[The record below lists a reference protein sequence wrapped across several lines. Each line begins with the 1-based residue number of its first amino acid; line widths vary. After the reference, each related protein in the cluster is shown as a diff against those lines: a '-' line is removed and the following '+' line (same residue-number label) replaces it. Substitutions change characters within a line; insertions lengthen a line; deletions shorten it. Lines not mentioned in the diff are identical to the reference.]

1 MVVMLLIG
9 IGRITHHFVETF
21 SKPGVKIVILLHLF
35 ISAVTQQKAQP
46 TTVKRLFLLSALPFV
61 VTQFIVAAQAWAKP
75 LVVTTIR
82 PMTMLVEAVAG
93 DHVEVKQLLPDS
105 EVPHHYSLRISDQ
118 ALLAEADVLLWV
130 GPELEGFLS
139 KSVTALRPEKV
150 ITAAEL
156 PDIQWLS
163 SSPEGKAEN
172 RDPHIW
178 MNPNNG
184 RVIATEVSN
193 WLAAHY
199 PDQREH
205 LLAAQQVFNRQLH
218 GVTTAT
224 AAQLQTLQQES
235 FIVDHDAFG
244 HFAEAF
250 GLRQS
255 GALKTST
262 GLSSGARD
270 FHQLS
275 NQKNVRCI
283 IAEPRHH
290 HGRVEQ
296 LSTKMKANIAEID
309 PLGADIPLSH
319 QAYIQLIEDIGNKL
333 TACLSSVPPAP
344 EPK

>member
-1 MVVMLLIG
+1 
-9 IGRITHHFVETF
+9 
-21 SKPGVKIVILLHLF
+21 
-35 ISAVTQQKAQP
+35 
-46 TTVKRLFLLSALPFV
+46 
-61 VTQFIVAAQAWAKP
+61 
-75 LVVTTIR
+75 
-82 PMTMLVEAVAG
+82 MTMLVEAIAG
-93 DHVEVKQLLPDS
+93 DRVEVRQLLPDS
-105 EVPHHYSLRISDQ
+105 EVPHHYSLRISDR
-118 ALLAEADVLLWV
+118 ALLAQADLLLWV

-163 SSPEGKAEN
+163 TTPEGQADN

-184 RVIATEVSN
+184 RVIATEVGN

-205 LLAAQQVFNRQLH
+205 LLAAQHLFNQQLTD
-218 GVTTAT
+218 VTAKTTA
-224 AAQLQTLQQES
+224 QLKPLQQEN

-250 GLRQS
+250 GLHQS

-270 FHQLS
+270 FHQLL
-275 NQKNVRCI
+275 NQNKVRCI
-283 IAEPRHH
+283 IAEPRHN

-296 LSTKMKANIAEID
+296 LAGKMKAKTAVID
-309 PLGADIPLSH
+309 PLGADIPLSN
-319 QAYIQLIEDIGNKL
+319 QAYIQLIEGIGEKL
-333 TACLSSVPPAP
+333 TACLSSAPTMP